1 MSTPDEELVNAA
13 IDGDG
18 EALAQLLR
26 QHGPVVRRSLEG
38 GIPKRWQSILSVD
51 DVLQQTYTDAFLD
64 VGTFVS
70 RGEGAFRAWLVT
82 LAKRNL
88 LDAVKAMKA
97 ARRGGHRRRV
107 EARSTEESVQVL
119 VELLSDSGSTP
130 SRHAATGEAC
140 TAMEVAITHLPP
152 TYAQVVRMC
161 DLEARPVEEVAQTVD
176 RTVGAVYLLRIRAHD
191 RLRTLMGRTSKYF
204 SDGA

>member
-1 MSTPDEELVNAA
+1 MSASDDALLIQAV
-13 IDGDG
+13 DGDRG
-18 EALAQLLR
+18 ALTQLIER
-26 QHGPVVRRSLEG
+26 YGPAVRNRFRCE
-38 GIPKRWQSILSVD
+38 IPQRWQSMLSVD
-51 DVLQQTYTDAFLD
+51 DLMQETYTDAFLD

-70 RGEGAFRAWLVT
+70 RGEGAFRAWLIT

-130 SRHAATGEAC
+130 SRMARRC
-140 TAMEVAITHLPP
+140 VLP
-152 TYAQVVRMC
+152 
-161 DLEARPVEEVAQTVD
+161 
-176 RTVGAVYLLRIRAHD
+176 
-191 RLRTLMGRTSKYF
+191 
-204 SDGA
+204 